1 MKIEDMSNEELVR
14 SLMSFSWVAGSNDAE
29 DKGNRYKPELL
40 TRLDRGDR
48 AVKAMGYLRSQLW
61 IIVGECMM
69 GASDRDK
76 MQCIEKLLLDTEE
89 D

>member
-1 MKIEDMSNEELVR
+1 MKIEKMTGKALVKR
-14 SLMSFSWVAGSNDAE
+14 VIDDSFILYPRDA
-29 DKGNRYKPELL
+29 YKNSPKELL
-40 TRLDRGDR
+40 TRLDRGER